1 MKEIGIKLA
10 DGSFYPIMEDGT
22 PCNKKLVLTTVKDNQ
37 TRVLVDLYRSKTGTM
52 EDAEYIDSLQID
64 NLVQHPNG
72 SVELSLNIGLDE
84 NNKLSASMN
93 DPETGASSTADV
105 TLVSRTM
112 EERLE
117 PTNYEVVGGGTEPE
131 ITEDDTQFDLP
142 EEKFSA
148 EDVILEEEPDFDLP
162 DEITDDEIIVENPPV
177 EDDVSGSVAE
187 EPENLPELEETVFDL
202 GNDDSL
208 DEPEI
213 PVEDSADF
221 ADVSFD
227 GENSSGEEPA
237 AEETL
242 TDEEIVP
249 AEEDSFAADETPAEE
264 ELSDDDGHTAE
275 IAGAAVAGAAAG
287 GLLAKALAG
296 NKEETEIE
304 ETADADGE
312 PALSAEDMT
321 VDSTA
326 DDFLPDFDEPADT
339 TVSSESFDLPSDVN
353 LEEEKNAAEEEFML
367 PDENVSEAAA
377 TEEPSSGADETPVL
391 QNSSEPSD
399 ITEEMPSPS
408 VTDDDFD
415 FDLPDFTDDGGE
427 KESES
432 GSVGEEASFGE
443 ETPAFGGTDTD
454 VTLQDTVSGYD
465 ATSDTTVVSDENT
478 DDMFSSDDFSLPD
491 FPEMEDTSGT
501 ADSTMSDDDF
511 INTITE
517 PEHSDAS
524 EFVKDSTPS
533 NGIVFD
539 GLYDKETVDGNS
551 SASEEDF
558 VEKKTKVP
566 VIICVVCA
574 IICVIA
580 TALVLFVVP
589 SKYNL
594 LNRHSKTLAE
604 AVSSVQQAD
613 EELLS
618 GQEEEPLPEPVEA
631 KEEEIVVVTEPEVVE
646 TVVPEPPAA
655 PETKPA
661 DITYK
666 IKWGDTLWDIA
677 DAYYKNPW
685 RYHLIASYNHIKDP
699 DYIISGTTIV
709 LPAK

>member
-117 PTNYEVVGGGTEPE
+117 PTNYEVVGGDTEPE
-131 ITEDDTQFDLP
+131 ITEDDTQFDLL

-162 DEITDDEIIVENPPV
+162 DEITDDEIIVENPPA

-221 ADVSFD
+221 AGVSFD
-227 GENSSGEEPA
+227 GENSSGEEPV

-264 ELSDDDGHTAE
+264 EFSDDDGHTAE

-312 PALSAEDMT
+312 PTLSAEDMT

-326 DDFLPDFDEPADT
+326 DDSLPDFDEPDDV
-339 TVSSESFDLPSDVN
+339 TVSGESFDLPSDVN

-415 FDLPDFTDDGGE
+415 FDLPDF
-427 KESES
+427 
-432 GSVGEEASFGE
+432 
-443 ETPAFGGTDTD
+443 
-454 VTLQDTVSGYD
+454 
-465 ATSDTTVVSDENT
+465 
-478 DDMFSSDDFSLPD
+478 
-491 FPEMEDTSGT
+491 PEMDDTSGT
-501 ADSTMSDDDF
+501 ADSNMSDDDF

-533 NGIVFD
+533 NGIIFD

-594 LNRHSKTLAE
+594 LNRHSKTPAE

-618 GQEEEPLPEPVEA
+618 GQEEESLPEPVEA

-685 RYHLIASYNHIKDP
+685 RYHLIASYNYIKDP

>member
-37 TRVLVDLYRSKTGTM
+37 THVLVDLYRSKTGTM

-117 PTNYEVVGGGTEPE
+117 PTNYEVVGGDTEPE
-131 ITEDDTQFDLP
+131 ITEDDTQFDLL

-162 DEITDDEIIVENPPV
+162 DEITDDEIIVENPPA

-202 GNDDSL
+202 ENDDSL

-221 ADVSFD
+221 AGVSFD

-264 ELSDDDGHTAE
+264 EFSDDDGHTAE

-326 DDFLPDFDEPADT
+326 DDSLPDFDEPADT

-478 DDMFSSDDFSLPD
+478 DAMFSSDDFSLPD
-491 FPEMEDTSGT
+491 FPEMDDTSGT
-501 ADSTMSDDDF
+501 EDSNMSDDDF

-517 PEHSDAS
+517 PEHFDAS

-594 LNRHSKTLAE
+594 LNRHSKTPAE
-604 AVSSVQQAD
+604 PVSSVHQAD

-618 GQEEEPLPEPVEA
+618 GQEEPLSEPVEA

-655 PETKPA
+655 PETKPS

>member
-117 PTNYEVVGGGTEPE
+117 PTNYEVVGGDTEPE
-131 ITEDDTQFDLP
+131 ITEDDTQFDLL

-162 DEITDDEIIVENPPV
+162 DEITDDEIIVENPPA

-221 ADVSFD
+221 AGVSFD
-227 GENSSGEEPA
+227 GENSSGEEPV

-264 ELSDDDGHTAE
+264 EFSDDDGHTAE

-287 GLLAKALAG
+287 GLLVKALAG

-326 DDFLPDFDEPADT
+326 DDSLPDFDEPADT

-367 PDENVSEAAA
+367 PDENVSEVAA
-377 TEEPSSGADETPVL
+377 TEEPSSGADEMPVL
-391 QNSSEPSD
+391 QNSSVPSD
-399 ITEEMPSPS
+399 ITEEIPSSS

-415 FDLPDFTDDGGE
+415 FDLPDF
-427 KESES
+427 
-432 GSVGEEASFGE
+432 
-443 ETPAFGGTDTD
+443 
-454 VTLQDTVSGYD
+454 
-465 ATSDTTVVSDENT
+465 
-478 DDMFSSDDFSLPD
+478 
-491 FPEMEDTSGT
+491 PEMDDTSGT
-501 ADSTMSDDDF
+501 EDSNMSDDDF

-517 PEHSDAS
+517 PEHFDAS

-594 LNRHSKTLAE
+594 LNRHSKTPAE
-604 AVSSVQQAD
+604 PVSSVHQAD

-618 GQEEEPLPEPVEA
+618 GQEEPLSEPVEA

>member
-37 TRVLVDLYRSKTGTM
+37 THVLVDLYRSKTGTM

-117 PTNYEVVGGGTEPE
+117 PTNYEVVGGDTEPE

-162 DEITDDEIIVENPPV
+162 DEITDDEIIVENPPA

-202 GNDDSL
+202 ENDDSL

-249 AEEDSFAADETPAEE
+249 AEEGSFAADETPAEE

-326 DDFLPDFDEPADT
+326 DDSLPDFDEPDDA
-339 TVSSESFDLPSDVN
+339 TVSGESFDLPSDVN

-491 FPEMEDTSGT
+491 FPEMDDTSGT
-501 ADSTMSDDDF
+501 EDSNMSDDDF

-517 PEHSDAS
+517 PEHFDAS

-594 LNRHSKTLAE
+594 LNRHSKTPAE
-604 AVSSVQQAD
+604 PVSSVHQAD

-618 GQEEEPLPEPVEA
+618 GQEEPLSEPVEA